1 MQTCPARFMTGRAR
15 SFYEP
20 AFTVLA
26 RRKRERDMGRRAK
39 HVYIDADDIA
49 MLEKRVDE
57 LAVNAAVRIVKN
69 DGEVVEGVV
78 SVTPTVQVFLDPDDR
93 EGMNGVVRLI
103 DRERPDWDG
112 LIWLGDIRDVRHLDS
127 VRTGTSKA

>member
-1 MQTCPARFMTGRAR
+1 
-15 SFYEP
+15 
-20 AFTVLA
+20 
-26 RRKRERDMGRRAK
+26 MGRRAK